1 MNAACETW
9 NEAVDAAD
17 AFEWTMFRHLKTNLR
32 VTFGGVAS
40 PLPEDNSD
48 ILTSRDIQQKV
59 LDLLDEP
66 PAR

>member
-9 NEAVDAAD
+9 SWAVNAVDAFEPAAD
-17 AFEWTMFRHLKTNLR
+17 IHPNRASIS
-32 VTFGGVAS
+32 FGGVAF
-40 PLPEDNSD
+40 LRDDKNFD
-48 ILTSRDIQQKV
+48 ILSSRAIQQKV